1 MEKVLVSACLIGE
14 KCRYDGK
21 GFLTNRIN
29 DLLKMCSIIPIC
41 PETIGGLKTPRSP
54 SEIIGDKVINS
65 EGIDVTDQYKNG
77 AFIAE
82 EICVTQGIKYALL
95 KEKSPSCGTH
105 QIYDGSFNKTLIS
118 GVGITTQR
126 LKKIGVICYSENE
139 IDLLINELMK
149 NNHE

>member
-29 DLLKMCSIIPIC
+29 DLLKICSIIPIC

-105 QIYDGSFNKTLIS
+105 QIYDGNFNKTLIS

-126 LKKIGVICYSENE
+126 LKKIGVLCYSENE